1 MTAGQGSGGAPR
13 EAVTGPMKRVD
24 VLDSAMSYID
34 VGQGDPIVFL
44 RGNPTSSYLWRNVI
58 PHLSDVGRCLA
69 PDLIGMGASGTSPTF
84 SYRFA
89 DHVRYLDAW
98 FEAVGITENVVL
110 VVHDWGSALGFYR
123 ALRYPEQIAGIAYM
137 DALVQPRTW
146 AGFTDYEPLM
156 RALRTEQGERMAL
169 AENVFVEKVV
179 PGGVQRQLTEEE
191 MAVYRKPYPTPQSRI
206 PTLLWAREIPVEG
219 EPADVQAL
227 VQEYADFLSRSDI
240 PKLLIVAEPGAILH
254 EGGSE
259 LDFARSWPNQREVK
273 VAGRHFLQEDSPDAI
288 GAAVRAFVLDVRERQ
303 DGADRA

>member
-1 MTAGQGSGGAPR
+1 
-13 EAVTGPMKRVD
+13 MKRVD

-44 RGNPTSSYLWRNVI
+44 HGNPTSSYLWRNVI

-191 MAVYRKPYPTPQSRI
+191 MAVYRTPYPTPQSRI

-219 EPADVQAL
+219 EPADVQAM

-303 DGADRA
+303 DGADRAHHHHHH

>member
-1 MTAGQGSGGAPR
+1 
-13 EAVTGPMKRVD
+13 MKRVD

-34 VGQGDPIVFL
+34 VGQGDPIVFIH
-44 RGNPTSSYLWRNVI
+44 GNPTSSYLWRNVI

-219 EPADVQAL
+219 EPADVQAM

-303 DGADRA
+303 NGADRA

>member
-1 MTAGQGSGGAPR
+1 
-13 EAVTGPMKRVD
+13 MKRVD

-44 RGNPTSSYLWRNVI
+44 HGNPTSSYLWRNVI

-98 FEAVGITENVVL
+98 FEAVGITENVVS

-219 EPADVQAL
+219 EPADVQAM

>member
-1 MTAGQGSGGAPR
+1 
-13 EAVTGPMKRVD
+13 MKRVD

-44 RGNPTSSYLWRNVI
+44 HGNPTSSYLWRNVI

-98 FEAVGITENVVL
+98 FEAVGIAENVVL

-219 EPADVQAL
+219 EPADVQAM

>member
-1 MTAGQGSGGAPR
+1 
-13 EAVTGPMKRVD
+13 MKRVD

-34 VGQGDPIVFL
+34 VGQGDPIVFIH
-44 RGNPTSSYLWRNVI
+44 GNPTSSYLWRNVI

-110 VVHDWGSALGFYR
+110 VMHDWGSALGFYR

-219 EPADVQAL
+219 EPADVQAM
-227 VQEYADFLSRSDI
+227 VQEYVDFLSRSDI

-288 GAAVRAFVLDVRERQ
+288 GTAVRAFVLDVRERQ
-303 DGADRA
+303 NGADRA

>member
-1 MTAGQGSGGAPR
+1 
-13 EAVTGPMKRVD
+13 MKRVD

-44 RGNPTSSYLWRNVI
+44 HGNPTSSYLWRNVI

-191 MAVYRKPYPTPQSRI
+191 MAVYRTPYPTPQSRI

-219 EPADVQAL
+219 EPADVQAM

>member
-1 MTAGQGSGGAPR
+1 
-13 EAVTGPMKRVD
+13 MKRVD

-44 RGNPTSSYLWRNVI
+44 HGNPTSSYLWRNVI

-84 SYRFA
+84 SYQFA

-219 EPADVQAL
+219 EPADVQAM

>member
-1 MTAGQGSGGAPR
+1 
-13 EAVTGPMKRVD
+13 MKRVD

>member
-1 MTAGQGSGGAPR
+1 
-13 EAVTGPMKRVD
+13 MKRVD
-24 VLDSAMSYID
+24 VLDSAMSYVD

-44 RGNPTSSYLWRNVI
+44 HGNPTSSYLWRNVI

-219 EPADVQAL
+219 EPADVQAM

>member
-1 MTAGQGSGGAPR
+1 
-13 EAVTGPMKRVD
+13 MKRVD

-44 RGNPTSSYLWRNVI
+44 HGNPTSSYLWRNVI

-98 FEAVGITENVVL
+98 FEGVGITENVVL

-219 EPADVQAL
+219 EPADVQAM

>member
-1 MTAGQGSGGAPR
+1 
-13 EAVTGPMKRVD
+13 
-24 VLDSAMSYID
+24 
-34 VGQGDPIVFL
+34 
-44 RGNPTSSYLWRNVI
+44 VI

-84 SYRFA
+84 SYQFA

-137 DALVQPRTW
+137 DAPVQPRTW

-191 MAVYRKPYPTPQSRI
+191 MAVYRKPYP
-206 PTLLWAREIPVEG
+206 
-219 EPADVQAL
+219 
-227 VQEYADFLSRSDI
+227 
-240 PKLLIVAEPGAILH
+240 
-254 EGGSE
+254 
-259 LDFARSWPNQREVK
+259 
-273 VAGRHFLQEDSPDAI
+273 
-288 GAAVRAFVLDVRERQ
+288 
-303 DGADRA
+303 

>member
-1 MTAGQGSGGAPR
+1 
-13 EAVTGPMKRVD
+13 MKRVD

-44 RGNPTSSYLWRNVI
+44 HGNPTSSYLWRNVI

-219 EPADVQAL
+219 EPADVQAM

>member
-1 MTAGQGSGGAPR
+1 
-13 EAVTGPMKRVD
+13 MKRVD

-44 RGNPTSSYLWRNVI
+44 HGNPTSSYLWRNVI

-123 ALRYPEQIAGIAYM
+123 ALRYPGQIAGIAYM

-219 EPADVQAL
+219 EPADVQAM

-303 DGADRA
+303 NGADRA